1 MQAQQLI
8 ARHREHAE
16 RIVVAQI
23 GLHREGKARE
33 IGERLEIARL
43 DAGGVEF
50 LLVMRNLV
58 VGALERGLQ
67 AGELQCLELVARH
80 GLGSAIEHIVGRF
93 TPPRF
98 AHS

>member
-1 MQAQQLI
+1 MQAQQLL
-8 ARHREHAE
+8 ARHGEHAE

-33 IGERLEIARL
+33 IGERLQIARL

-50 LLVMRNLV
+50 LLVMRDLV
-58 VGALERGLQ
+58 IGALERGLET
-67 AGELQCLELVARH
+67 GELQCVQFAARH
-80 GLGSAIEHIVGRF
+80 GLGSAIEHIGAAYRH
-93 TPPRF
+93 PRF